1 MHAHRPVRTTQRLE
15 FTNLDSLIPSMA
27 WLYLFILVATCAVFP
42 ASNMV
47 LTFHVPMVVVTPVER
62 MVFGRVA
69 SRCFWLSPPCII
81 NPSDEG
87 PSSLRGGISWF
98 TLVCV
103 SVTGIVLW
111 GGVVSPT
118 PNPQPGGPGVAF
130 SRTSTLKPARL
141 GKTCQGFTPAG
152 IASRVTEVHKPPHH
166 VKVTTQRGSLFFN
179 AQQYISLYIYFNTPV
194 PSSSFRETL
203 TTSPWIEF
211 CRPSNNT

>member
-1 MHAHRPVRTTQRLE
+1 MRHKDHSGETQEAHGVWMHAHRPVRTTQRLE

-27 WLYLFILVATCAVFP
+27 RLYLFISVATCAVFP

-69 SRCFWLSPPCII
+69 SRCFWLSPPCVI

-141 GKTCQGFTPAG
+141 GKTCQGYYPRRYSLQGHGSTQ
-152 IASRVTEVHKPPHH
+152 ASPPR
-166 VKVTTQRGSLFFN
+166 QG
-179 AQQYISLYIYFNTPV
+179 
-194 PSSSFRETL
+194 
-203 TTSPWIEF
+203 
-211 CRPSNNT
+211 NNTEGRRH